1 MDLREQLDIV
11 ICLRSIES
19 SLFFSFGASKW
30 CFLGCTDTFCQMMM
44 MMISEDILAQ
54 NLSLQKSD
62 IDKYISPSCIKLK
75 SKLMVQNL
83 IEEE

>member
-1 MDLREQLDIV
+1 LNL
-11 ICLRSIES
+11 LFS
-19 SLFFSFGASKW
+19 SLLGRRNGAFWAVLIHFVKDDDDFGRVS
-30 CFLGCTDTFCQMMM
+30 G
-44 MMISEDILAQ
+44 S